1 MTRPQSNQCRN
12 ERGAGLVALPWAV
25 LAFLTFLTLAVQAGV
40 HFYSASVLTAVG
52 HDATRRAAFGGGSSA
67 AIADAERWLRSS
79 IGPSVDIER
88 LRWSTTGETVA
99 LELAAR
105 PPTVLIDAS
114 ALIGLHTVERRFEV
128 RRELARFAG
137 SP

>member
-1 MTRPQSNQCRN
+1 MTRPQAKPRRD

-25 LAFLTFLTLAVQAGV
+25 LAFLTFLTLAVQAAV
-40 HFYSASVLTAVG
+40 YFYSTSVLTAVG
-52 HDATRRAAFGGGSSA
+52 HDATRRAAFGGGSPA
-67 AIADAERWLRSS
+67 AIADAERWLRSA
-79 IGPSVDIER
+79 IGPAVDIER

-114 ALIGLHTVERRFEV
+114 ALIGLQTVERRFEV

-137 SP
+137 TP

>member
-1 MTRPQSNQCRN
+1 MNRLHASPCRD

-25 LAFLTFLTLAVQAGV
+25 LAYLTFLTLAVQAAV
-40 HFYSASVLTAVG
+40 YFYSTSVLTAVG
-52 HDATRRAAFGGGSSA
+52 HDATRRAAFGGGSPA

-79 IGPSVDIER
+79 IGPAVDIER

-114 ALIGLHTVERRFEV
+114 ALIGLQHIERRFEV

-137 SP
+137 

>member
-1 MTRPQSNQCRN
+1 MTRLHAKPCRD

-25 LAFLTFLTLAVQAGV
+25 LAFLTFLTLAVQAAV
-40 HFYSASVLTAVG
+40 YFYSTSVLTAVG
-52 HDATRRAAFGGGSSA
+52 HDATRRAAFGGGSPA
-67 AIADAERWLRSS
+67 AIVDAERWLRSA
-79 IGPSVDIER
+79 IGPAVDIER
-88 LRWSTTGETVA
+88 LRWRTTGETVA

-105 PPTVLIDAS
+105 PPTVLIDTD
-114 ALIGLHTVERRFEV
+114 ALIGLQTVERRFEV

>member
-1 MTRPQSNQCRN
+1 MRSRRD
-12 ERGAGLVALPWAV
+12 EDGAGLVALPWGI
-25 LAFLTFLTLAVQAGV
+25 LAFLTFLMLAVQVSV

-67 AIADAERWLRSS
+67 AIADAERWLRSR
-79 IGPSVDIER
+79 IGPAIDIER
-88 LRWSTTGETVA
+88 LRWSTTSELVT
-99 LELAAR
+99 LELSAR

-114 ALIGLHTVERRFEV
+114 ALIGQRTVERRFEI
-128 RRELARFAG
+128 RRELARFGG

>member
-1 MTRPQSNQCRN
+1 MTRRRASPYRD
-12 ERGAGLVALPWAV
+12 ERGAGLIALPWAV
-25 LAFLTFLTLAVQAGV
+25 LACLTFLTLAVQIAV
-40 HFYSASVLTAVG
+40 YFYSTSVLTAVG
-52 HDATRRAAFGGGSSA
+52 HDATRRAAFGGGPA
-67 AIADAERWLRSS
+67 AVADAERWLRSS
-79 IGPSVDIER
+79 IGPSVDIEQ

-105 PPTVLIDAS
+105 PPSVLIDAA
-114 ALIGLHTVERRFEV
+114 ALIGLRNIERRFEV

>member
-1 MTRPQSNQCRN
+1 MTHLHAKPCRD

-25 LAFLTFLTLAVQAGV
+25 LAFLTFLTLAVQAAV
-40 HFYSASVLTAVG
+40 YFYSSSVLTAVG
-52 HDATRRAAFGGGSSA
+52 HDATRRAAFGGGSPA
-67 AIADAERWLRSS
+67 AIVDAERWLLSA
-79 IGPSVDIER
+79 IGPAVDIER

-114 ALIGLHTVERRFEV
+114 ALIGLQTVERRFEV

>member
-1 MTRPQSNQCRN
+1 MTRLHAKPCRD

-25 LAFLTFLTLAVQAGV
+25 LAFLTFLTLAVQAAV
-40 HFYSASVLTAVG
+40 YFYSTSVLTAVG
-52 HDATRRAAFGGGSSA
+52 HDATRRAAFGGGSPA
-67 AIADAERWLRSS
+67 AIVDAERWLRSA
-79 IGPSVDIER
+79 IGPAVDIER
-88 LRWSTTGETVA
+88 LRWRTSGETVA

-105 PPTVLIDAS
+105 PPTVLIDAD
-114 ALIGLHTVERRFEV
+114 ALIGLQTVERRFEV

>member
-1 MTRPQSNQCRN
+1 MTRLHAKPCRD

-25 LAFLTFLTLAVQAGV
+25 LAFLTFLTLAVQAAV
-40 HFYSASVLTAVG
+40 YFYSTSVLTAVG
-52 HDATRRAAFGGGSSA
+52 HDATRRAAFGVGTPA
-67 AIADAERWLRSS
+67 AIVDAERWLRSA
-79 IGPSVDIER
+79 IGPAVDIER
-88 LRWSTTGETVA
+88 LRWRTTGETVA

-105 PPTVLIDAS
+105 PPTVLIDAD
-114 ALIGLHTVERRFEV
+114 ALIGLQTVERRFEV

>member
-1 MTRPQSNQCRN
+1 MTRLHASSRRDG
-12 ERGAGLVALPWAV
+12 RGAGLVALPWSV
-25 LAFLTFLTLAVQAGV
+25 LAYLTFLTLAVQAAV
-40 HFYSASVLTAVG
+40 YFYSTSVLTAVG
-52 HDATRRAAFGGGSSA
+52 HDATRRAAFGGGSPA

-79 IGPSVDIER
+79 IGPSVDVEK

-99 LELAAR
+99 LELTAK

-114 ALIGLHTVERRFEV
+114 ALIGLRSIERRFEV

>member
-1 MTRPQSNQCRN
+1 MNRLHASPSRD

-25 LAFLTFLTLAVQAGV
+25 LAYLTFLTLAVQAAV
-40 HFYSASVLTAVG
+40 YFYSTSVLTAVG
-52 HDATRRAAFGGGSSA
+52 HDATRRAAFGGGSPA

-79 IGPSVDIER
+79 IGAAVDIEL
-88 LRWSTTGETVA
+88 LRWSTTTETVA

-114 ALIGLHTVERRFEV
+114 ALVGLQHIERRFEV

-137 SP
+137 

>member
-1 MTRPQSNQCRN
+1 MNRRRATLRRN
-12 ERGAGLVALPWAV
+12 DQGAGLVALPWAV
-25 LAFLTFLTLAVQAGV
+25 LAYLTFLMLAVQVAV

-67 AIADAERWLRSS
+67 AIADAERWLRSR
-79 IGPSVDIER
+79 IGPAVEIET
-88 LRWSTTGETVA
+88 LHWSTTGGTVA
-99 LELAAR
+99 LELAAK

-114 ALIGLHTVERRFEV
+114 ALIGQRNIERRFEM
-128 RRELARFAG
+128 RRELARFGG

>member
-1 MTRPQSNQCRN
+1 MTRLHAQPCRD

-25 LAFLTFLTLAVQAGV
+25 LAFLTFLTLAVQAAV
-40 HFYSASVLTAVG
+40 YFYSTSVLTAVG
-52 HDATRRAAFGGGSSA
+52 HDATRRAAFGGGSPA
-67 AIADAERWLRSS
+67 AIVDAERWLRSA
-79 IGPSVDIER
+79 IGPAVDIER
-88 LRWSTTGETVA
+88 LRWRTTGETVA

-105 PPTVLIDAS
+105 PPTVLIDAD
-114 ALIGLHTVERRFEV
+114 ALIGLQTVERRFEV

>member
-1 MTRPQSNQCRN
+1 MTRLHAKPCRD

-25 LAFLTFLTLAVQAGV
+25 LAFLTFLTLAVQAAV
-40 HFYSASVLTAVG
+40 YFYSTSVLTAVG
-52 HDATRRAAFGGGSSA
+52 HDATRRAALGGGSPA
-67 AIADAERWLRSS
+67 ALVDAERWLRSA
-79 IGPSVDIER
+79 IGPAVDIEL
-88 LRWSTTGETVA
+88 LRWSTSGETVA

-114 ALIGLHTVERRFEV
+114 ALIGLQTVERRFEV

>member
-1 MTRPQSNQCRN
+1 MTRLHAKPCRD

-25 LAFLTFLTLAVQAGV
+25 LAFLTFLTLAVQAAV
-40 HFYSASVLTAVG
+40 YFYSTSVLTAVG
-52 HDATRRAAFGGGSSA
+52 HDATRRAAFGGGSPA
-67 AIADAERWLRSS
+67 AIVDAERWLRSA
-79 IGPSVDIER
+79 IGPAADIER
-88 LRWSTTGETVA
+88 LRWRTTGETVA

-105 PPTVLIDAS
+105 PPTVLIDAD
-114 ALIGLHTVERRFEV
+114 ALIGLQTVERRFEV